1 MTHSEDQPLSN
12 IEFQKCT
19 ALDSSAMERL
29 ECFVALL
36 TDWQQRMNLV
46 STSSLK
52 DVWRRHMLD
61 CVQLKNFLRPSD
73 KTVLDLGSGA
83 GLPGLVLGIITTVP
97 IHLVESNTRKCT
109 FLREAA
115 RKTDANVVIHH
126 GRIEDLEA
134 FPADVITA
142 RALASLDKLLDYSQP
157 FLAENSRCLFLKG
170 LKSDEELTESRKKWK
185 MIVTKAKSLSNAY
198 GTILTIEGIS
208 RHHV

>member
-1 MTHSEDQPLSN
+1 MTHPEDTPLSKSA
-12 IEFQKCT
+12 FQKI
-19 ALDSSAMERL
+19 ADINSADMERL
-29 ECFVALL
+29 EIYVSLL
-36 TDWQQRMNLV
+36 SAWQQRMNLV

-52 DVWRRHMLD
+52 DIWRRHMLD
-61 CVQLKNFLRPSD
+61 STQLKNLILPTD
-73 KTVLDLGSGA
+73 KTILDFGSGA
-83 GLPGLVLGIITTVP
+83 GFPGLVLGIILSVP
-97 IHLVESNTRKCT
+97 IHLVESNARKCS
-109 FLREAA
+109 FLREVA

-126 GRIEDLEA
+126 GRIEALDP

-142 RALASLDKLLDYSQP
+142 RALASLDKLLNYAQP

-185 MIVTKAKSLSNAY
+185 IIVTEAKSLSNAS

>member
-19 ALDSSAMERL
+19 ALDSLAMERL

-83 GLPGLVLGIITTVP
+83 GLPGLILGIITMVP
-97 IHLVESNTRKCT
+97 IHLVESNARKCT
-109 FLREAA
+109 FLREVA

-126 GRIEDLEA
+126 GRIEDLKA

-185 MIVTKAKSLSNAY
+185 MIVTEAKSLSNAS
-198 GTILTIEGIS
+198 GTVLTIEGIS